1 MEENNYKFKQNVS
14 KKKYVASI
22 IILILFFSA
31 TYLYILKESNVESYR
46 KDASN
51 FIYENLSLQK
61 LSEVKHVYIEPIN
74 YASKDS
80 KIQSPVNSGNK
91 TIIIRMDDIAAHQY
105 RGTSEKLIQDILD
118 RNMSI
123 TIAVIP
129 NRIYQLH
136 EDKELVSWLNEMK
149 SNPNFEIA
157 LHGSEHTFNEFKEL
171 NYGEA
176 YESIKE
182 GNKEILTTLGIVPVT
197 FIPPSNE
204 YNYKTLLALKDAGF
218 KIFSAKEDEY
228 YLTEQKDFLSLGY
241 TARTYDFYN
250 TKFIPVEGVIEDCKK
265 SLEEDYYCVVMIHP
279 QDYLQKDDSGE
290 IVNEFDSER
299 YSEFQRMLDELD
311 KLSKEQNAE
320 FKTFKDLIVEG

>member
-1 MEENNYKFKQNVS
+1 MEKEELIIKGMFTMTILLTIFILVS
-14 KKKYVASI
+14 GSLTYNLTKKYNPFEI
-22 IILILFFSA
+22 I
-31 TYLYILKESNVESYR
+31 TQ
-46 KDASN
+46 
-51 FIYENLSLQK
+51 NLSLQR

-105 RGTSEKLIQDILD
+105 KGTSEKLIQDILD

-171 NYGEA
+171 N
-176 YESIKE
+176 
-182 GNKEILTTLGIVPVT
+182 L
-197 FIPPSNE
+197 
-204 YNYKTLLALKDAGF
+204 D
-218 KIFSAKEDEY
+218 KI
-228 YLTEQKDFLSLGY
+228 
-241 TARTYDFYN
+241 
-250 TKFIPVEGVIEDCKK
+250 K
-265 SLEEDYYCVVMIHP
+265 SLF
-279 QDYLQKDDSGE
+279 S
-290 IVNEFDSER
+290 
-299 YSEFQRMLDELD
+299 
-311 KLSKEQNAE
+311 
-320 FKTFKDLIVEG
+320 

>member
-1 MEENNYKFKQNVS
+1 MGDKIMEKEELIIKGMFTMTILLTIFILVS
-14 KKKYVASI
+14 GSLTYNLTKKYNPFEI
-22 IILILFFSA
+22 I
-31 TYLYILKESNVESYR
+31 TQ
-46 KDASN
+46 
-51 FIYENLSLQK
+51 NLSLQR

-105 RGTSEKLIQDILD
+105 KGTSEKLIQDILD

-136 EDKELVSWLNEMK
+136 EDKELVSWLNK
-149 SNPNFEIA
+149 RKDNPNFEIA

-176 YESIKE
+176 SESIKE

-204 YNYKTLLALKDAGF
+204 YNYNTLLALKDAGF
-218 KIFSAKEDEY
+218 KIFSAKEDEH

-250 TKFIPVEGVIEDCKK
+250 TKFIPVEEVIEDCRE
-265 SLEEDYYCVVMIHP
+265 SLDEKDYCVVMIHH

-320 FKTFKDLIVEG
+320 FKTFKDLIVEE